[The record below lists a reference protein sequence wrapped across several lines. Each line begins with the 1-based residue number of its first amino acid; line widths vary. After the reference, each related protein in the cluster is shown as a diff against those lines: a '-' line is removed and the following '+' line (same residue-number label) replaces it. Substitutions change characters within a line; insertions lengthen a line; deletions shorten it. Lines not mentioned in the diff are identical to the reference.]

1 MNIFEMAQIPLN
13 KAIETKDDFVLQN
26 NDTKLDNTI
35 VHTKKFILSEDESY
49 SIAIFHKEI
58 YKGKKVLFLDGEPFH
73 CKVFV
78 VHKKK
83 DKVKTYI
90 VRA

>member
-1 MNIFEMAQIPLN
+1 MA
-13 KAIETKDDFVLQN
+13 FN
-26 NDTKLDNTI
+26 N
-35 VHTKKFILSEDESY
+35 V
-49 SIAIFHKEI
+49 

>member
-1 MNIFEMAQIPLN
+1 MNF
-13 KAIETKDDFVLQN
+13 D
-26 NDTKLDNTI
+26 
-35 VHTKKFILSEDESY
+35 LS
-49 SIAIFHKEI
+49 F

-83 DKVKTYI
+83 DKVKTEGEACKTHNKIGKI
-90 VRA
+90 VRKAIKEVGRNYARRFANPKKEFKTIRKRR